1 MNRINRLL
9 LLLTPVVFFSACNH
23 HPGSGFT
30 EKKYILKREETIRI
44 PELDLQISNKGC
56 GRQWTGD
63 SETPF
68 CELELK
74 ATDTSFRFGQS
85 FSPVYF
91 RNLEIKVM
99 QMNPWNREED
109 SIPPGGCRIWIHK
122 LPDTAR

>member
-1 MNRINRLL
+1 MNRKKGLL
-9 LLLTPVVFFSACNH
+9 LLLIPLVYITACNQH
-23 HPGSGFT
+23 QGIGFT
-30 EKKYILKREETIRI
+30 EKTYILKREEIIRI

-56 GRQWTGD
+56 GRQWTEN

-74 ATDTSFRFGQS
+74 AADTTIRFGRS
-85 FSPVYF
+85 FTPLYF

-109 SIPPGGCRIWIHK
+109 SIPPGGCQVWIHK
-122 LPDTAR
+122 LPDTSR